1 MDEKGGYDIVRYLND
16 FSDRFPALSHVG
28 IGQICPHI
36 TTKVDCESLFST
48 AGFMSH
54 PRRGRTG
61 IRTYERLV
69 MGKHSL
75 QRIYCHIPSVYRLY
89 MERHNK
95 GDWDETENREDE
107 RFLEVEREI
116 WEEMHPNLELD
127 DESDEEAEEEEEED
141 GESDSQNSNGSDSVM

>member
-1 MDEKGGYDIVRYLND
+1 MLIKSRSCCI
-16 FSDRFPALSHVG
+16 A
-28 IGQICPHI
+28 
-36 TTKVDCESLFST
+36 TKAASILF
-48 AGFMSH
+48 
-54 PRRGRTG
+54 
-61 IRTYERLV
+61 
-69 MGKHSL
+69 
-75 QRIYCHIPSVYRLY
+75 
-89 MERHNK
+89 NK